1 MISQE
6 YIKGRLEEMADARY
20 RNFVSAINPYNG
32 KVYGVRLPLLRKFA
46 KDIVKE
52 RNNVDFLNFPNVDS
66 VEERM
71 LHGFVIGY
79 SDFDFNTLLTNIKD
93 FVSKIDSWAVCDSC
107 CSTFKGVKK
116 NLPST
121 YSFLLDYLKS
131 DKEFELRFGLVML
144 ICYFIIDD
152 YVDRVIDELKQV
164 SVNAY
169 YSKMALAWCVA
180 ECFIKYPEKS
190 LELVQDMAKDIELF
204 RMTKRKI
211 LDSYRVDCCYKDII
225 RGMQM

>member
-6 YIKGRLEEMADARY
+6 YIKDSLEKMADAKY
-20 RNFVSAINPYNG
+20 RDFVSAINPYNG

-46 KDIVKE
+46 KEIVKE
-52 RNNVDFLNFPNVDS
+52 GYNVDFLNLPNVDS

-79 SDFDFNTLLTNIKD
+79 SGFDFNTLLAYIKD
-93 FVSKIDSWAVCDSC
+93 FVSKIDCWAVCDSC

-116 NLPST
+116 DLPST
-121 YSFLLDYLKS
+121 FSFSLGYLKS
-131 DKEFELRFGLVML
+131 DKEFEQRFGLVML
-144 ICYFIIDD
+144 ICYFIVDD
-152 YVDRVIDELKQV
+152 YIDRVINELKQV

-190 LELVQDMAKDIELF
+190 LELVQDMAKDIDLF

-211 LDSYRVDCCYKDII
+211 LDSYRVDCRYKDII
-225 RGMQM
+225 RSMQM